1 MMSLGHQLSTGSA
14 FNHAKQ
20 EALGQIH
27 TIYTLYYR
35 RLLIKWLQSYRLHFV
50 TSFTLSL
57 SLFFCVLLRQ
67 CLDNKNEVEGIKFKI
82 RLFNLLLDL

>member
-35 RLLIKWLQSYRLHFV
+35 RLLMVAKLSSAFRHP
-50 TSFTLSL
+50 FTLSL
-57 SLFFCVLLRQ
+57 SLSFFCVLLRQ
-67 CLDNKNEVEGIKFKI
+67 CLDNKNEVEWIKFKI

>member
-35 RLLIKWLQSYRLHFV
+35 RLLMVAKLSSAFRHLFH
-50 TSFTLSL
+50 SLSL
-57 SLFFCVLLRQ
+57 SLFFLCFAPSMSGQ
-67 CLDNKNEVEGIKFKI
+67 QK
-82 RLFNLLLDL
+82 

>member
-35 RLLIKWLQSYRLHFV
+35 RLLIKWLQSYLLHFV
-50 TSFTLSL
+50 TSFNL
-57 SLFFCVLLRQ
+57 SLFFRVLLRQ
-67 CLDNKNEVEGIKFKI
+67 CLDNKNEVEWIKFNI

>member
-35 RLLIKWLQSYRLHFV
+35 RLLMVAKLSSAFRHP
-50 TSFTLSL
+50 FTLSL
-57 SLFFCVLLRQ
+57 SFFCVLLRQ
-67 CLDNKNEVEGIKFKI
+67 CLDNKNEVEWIKFKI